1 MKKSILLLVILLQI
15 SVAAI
20 AKESKLPFWI
30 GIVRTDGVLVPIGTY
45 DNDKWVK
52 TWPEPTIDEQPEI
65 DKLIKATDGKM
76 KLQDTPASWTGAI
89 KKIPSQVYLWSEGA
103 RPKSIAI
110 LDSEFYHSH
119 CSGGWA
125 LKTNLPS
132 REERGTP
139 TPKIGI
145 ATNIDANVN
154 PFATIKNDAKIA
166 QPLIQAI
173 KTKFEEMKKASHHAP
188 FNSREMGSIKL
199 VGIYKA
205 RHDVNGKSLYFIT
218 AERRYPKP
226 KNAPDADCYD
236 LDILNSWV
244 LFQGGKT
251 SFLGSE
257 FIATDCDG
265 KELNS
270 IVPNAI
276 ITIGGRRYVVSE
288 NYGYEWE
295 SYRIHEILD
304 GNMKEVLCVDG
315 GGC

>member
-1 MKKSILLLVILLQI
+1 MKKFILLTIILLQI
-15 SVAAI
+15 SVAGA
-20 AKESKLPFWI
+20 ATEANLPFWI

-45 DNDKWVK
+45 DNNKWVK
-52 TWPEPTIDEQPEI
+52 TWPEPSIDEQPEV
-65 DKLIKATDGKM
+65 DKLVKATDGKM
-76 KLQDTPASWTGAI
+76 KLQDIPASWTGPI
-89 KKIPSQVYLWSEGA
+89 KKIHSQVYLWSEGS
-103 RPKSIAI
+103 RPRAIQI

-132 REERGTP
+132 REERGAP

-145 ATNIDANVN
+145 ATNIDDNVN
-154 PFATIKNDAKIA
+154 PFVTIKSDEEIA

-173 KTKFEEMKKASHHAP
+173 KAKFEEMKKASPHASL
-188 FNSREMGSIKL
+188 NNREMGSIKL
-199 VGIYKA
+199 LGIYKA
-205 RHDVNGKSLYFIT
+205 RHEVNGKSLYFIT
-218 AERRYPKP
+218 AERRYPKS

-265 KELNS
+265 KELNA
-270 IVPNAI
+270 IVPDAI
-276 ITIGGRRYVVSE
+276 ITIGRRLYVVSE

-295 SYRIHEILD
+295 SYRIHEMLD
-304 GNMKEVLCVDG
+304 GNMKEVLRVDG